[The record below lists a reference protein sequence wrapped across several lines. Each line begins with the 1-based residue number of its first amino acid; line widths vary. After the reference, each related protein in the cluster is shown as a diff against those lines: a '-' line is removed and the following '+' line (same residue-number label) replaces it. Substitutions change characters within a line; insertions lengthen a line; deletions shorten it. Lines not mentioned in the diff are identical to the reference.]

1 MKLSSVWIFT
11 LEHEIRYSSNFRSIK
26 SNELLEKIQE
36 LNDDPKVHGIIV
48 QMPLDCDENI
58 NADRSILNGDISWIK
73 DFRIPIRDEKIM
85 KWFFLIYS
93 PGQECLE
100 QDWISC
106 WRWVPDFIVDSKYDE
121 LTAFINLNILKSFVH
136 EKLDIIEILW

>member
-1 MKLSSVWIFT
+1 MFT

-58 NADRSILNGDISWIK
+58 NADLITNAVSEEKDVDGLSSLNQG
-73 DFRIPIRDEKIM
+73 KIATG
-85 KWFFLIYS
+85 Y
-93 PGQECLE
+93 LE
-100 QDWISC
+100 S
-106 WRWVPDFIVDSKYDE
+106 
-121 LTAFINLNILKSFVH
+121 AFIPCTPAGCLTL
-136 EKLDIIEILW
+136 IESTGKDLTGCNAVVIGRVEIFGDWEEGEWDPYGGNMGEAVAKGTLA